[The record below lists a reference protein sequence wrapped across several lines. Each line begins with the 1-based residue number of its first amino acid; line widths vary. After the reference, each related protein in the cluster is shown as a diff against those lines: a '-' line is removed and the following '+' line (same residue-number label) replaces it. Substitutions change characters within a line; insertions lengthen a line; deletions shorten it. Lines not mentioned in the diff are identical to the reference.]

1 VNDVERQRLR
11 LLYSLGDFQLALSAC
26 EFLSECDA
34 DKKYSKIEL
43 RRFRCYETAMVTA
56 YTRPFS
62 QSKGMVPKLS
72 LEMTGVQ
79 LGAERGRRGRIS
91 RERWR
96 GTG

>member
-1 VNDVERQRLR
+1 MPIRN
-11 LLYSLGDFQLALSAC
+11 
-26 EFLSECDA
+26 
-34 DKKYSKIEL
+34 KIEL